1 MSSWGVIKKDT
12 GGTMETGWGKAL
24 VWLHNLATEVSDHIT
39 CRLDQPTVTLLR
51 KISRVARGD
60 MVGE

>member
-12 GGTMETGWGKAL
+12 GGNMEIGWGKAL
-24 VWLHNLATEVSDHIT
+24 VWLHNLAEEVLDHIT
-39 CRLDQPTVTLLR
+39 CRLDQPTFTLLM
-51 KISRVARGD
+51 KISRVARGE